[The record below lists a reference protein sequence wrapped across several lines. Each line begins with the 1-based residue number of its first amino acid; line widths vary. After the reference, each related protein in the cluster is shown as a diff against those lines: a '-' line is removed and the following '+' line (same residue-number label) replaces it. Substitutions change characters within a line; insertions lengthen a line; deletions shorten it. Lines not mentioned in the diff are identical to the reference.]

1 MKKLIFA
8 ILILISVT
16 ACTSDFVSENQNP
29 YTLSTELLLQD
40 NNLLGGSFPRM
51 FTNLSG
57 VQVDDNLL
65 NDCFARQMATG
76 SDFAGGVNNTTYYPT
91 WNTFWRERAYTIM
104 SKSKFV
110 IDKAKEYKVPIFENW
125 AKLVRVL
132 VMSKATAIYG
142 PVIYSKYGTTTSS
155 TILYDKES
163 DLYNTFFAQLDTI
176 QTAFKDKASYTGF
189 KKFDGCYGGDMT
201 MWSRLINSLR
211 LRLAI
216 RISKV
221 APELAR
227 NQGEKALADD
237 AGLIDDNK
245 YNFTTSL
252 IGDKFPLA
260 MISLEWDDTRMDAA
274 MESILVGLNDNRI
287 SKFFQPATDNT
298 LYSDHPAYPY
308 KGIRN
313 GAYIA
318 NKDQHIKFSKI
329 NSSFTSMTSRKH
341 FTASETYFLMAEAAL
356 RGWAGAGDAK
366 TDYETGVR
374 LSFADWGAGGVDA
387 YLADAT
393 SKPINYIDPKDARN
407 NFTSRSTVTVAWNEA
422 DSPELKLEKIITQ
435 KWINTFT
442 NSMEA
447 WVDMRRTG
455 YPKLP
460 FNARNDSN
468 DSWGIIAPNDFI
480 KRMPFTPEERTSNAA
495 GVADATTKLG
505 GADKISTRLWWD
517 TGASNF

>member
-1 MKKLIFA
+1 MKKIIFA

-16 ACTSDFVSENQNP
+16 SCNYDFVAENQNP
-29 YTLSTELLLQD
+29 YTLSSGALTQD
-40 NNLLGGSFPRM
+40 NNLLGSPFSSLLS
-51 FTNLSG
+51 NLSG
-57 VQVDDNLL
+57 FQVDDNLL

-76 SDFAGGVNNTTYYPT
+76 TPFASGVNNTTYYPT
-91 WNTFWRERAYTIM
+91 WNTFWDERAYSIM
-104 SKSKFV
+104 SGSKPV
-110 IDKAKEYKVPIFENW
+110 IDNAKKYDLPLFADW

-142 PVIYSKYGTTTSS
+142 PVIYSKYGTSGS
-155 TILYDKES
+155 TVLYDKES

-176 QTAFKDKASYTGF
+176 QTDFKANSTYSGF
-189 KKFDGCYGGDMT
+189 KKFDASYGGDIPSWM
-201 MWSRLINSLR
+201 RLVNSMR

-221 APELAR
+221 APTLAKT
-227 NQGEKALADD
+227 QGEKALNDP
-237 AGLIDDNK
+237 AGLITDNK

-252 IGDKFPLA
+252 YGGKLPLA
-260 MISLEWDDTRMDAA
+260 MICMEWDDTRMDAA
-274 MESILVGLNDNRI
+274 MESILIGLKDSRI
-287 SKFFQPATDNT
+287 AAFFQPATDNT
-298 LYSDHPAYPY
+298 LYSDHPTYPY

-313 GAYIA
+313 GAFLA

-329 NSSFTSMTSRKH
+329 NDSFSTVTYRKH

-366 TDYETGVR
+366 TDYETGIK
-374 LSFADWGAGGVDA
+374 LSFADWGASGVDA

-393 SKPINYIDPKDARN
+393 SKPIDYIDPKESKN
-407 NFTSRSTVTVAWNEA
+407 NFVSRSTVTVAWNEA

-460 FNARNDSN
+460 FNSKNDSN
-468 DSWGIIAPNDFI
+468 DSWGIIGATDFI
-480 KRMPFTPEERTSNAA
+480 KRMPFTNGERTSNAA

-505 GADKISTRLWWD
+505 GPDKISTRLWWD

>member
-1 MKKLIFA
+1 MKKLIFSL
-8 ILILISVT
+8 LILISVT
-16 ACTSDFVSENQNP
+16 SCTSDFVTENQNP
-29 YTLSTELLLQD
+29 YTLSAEMLTQD
-40 NNLLGGSFPRM
+40 NNLLGSPFSSLLS
-51 FTNLSG
+51 NLSG
-57 VQVDDNLL
+57 FQVDDNLL
-65 NDCFARQMATG
+65 NDCFARQMASGTP
-76 SDFAGGVNNTTYYPT
+76 FASGINNTTYYPT
-91 WNTFWRERAYTIM
+91 WNTFWNERAYTIM
-104 SKSKFV
+104 SQSKTV
-110 IDKAKEYKVPIFENW
+110 IDNSKKYNLPLFGDW
-125 AKLVRVL
+125 AKLLRVL

-142 PVIYSKYGTTTSS
+142 PLIYSQYGTAGS
-155 TILYDKES
+155 TVLYDKES

-176 QTAFKDKASYTGF
+176 QADFKANSSYAGF
-189 KKFDGCYGGDMT
+189 KKFDASYGGDIASWLKLT
-201 MWSRLINSLR
+201 NSLR

-221 APELAR
+221 APALAKA
-227 NQGEKALADD
+227 QGEKALSDA
-237 AGLIDDNK
+237 AGLIIDNK

-252 IGDKFPLA
+252 YGSKLPLA
-260 MISLEWDDTRMDAA
+260 TICFDWDDTRMDAG
-274 MESILVGLNDNRI
+274 MESILIGLKDTRI
-287 SKFFQPATDNT
+287 TKFFQPASDNT

-313 GAYIA
+313 GAYLA
-318 NKDQHIKFSKI
+318 NKDQHINFSKI
-329 NSSFTSMTSRKH
+329 NDSFSSVTYRKH
-341 FTASETYFLMAEAAL
+341 FTAAETYFLMAEAAL
-356 RGWAGAGDAK
+356 RGWTGAGDAK
-366 TDYETGVR
+366 TDYETGVK

-393 SKPINYIDPKDARN
+393 SKPIDYIDPKDARN

-460 FNARNDSN
+460 YNAKNDSN
-468 DSWGIIAPNDFI
+468 DSWGTIGATDFI
-480 KRMPFTPEERTSNAA
+480 KRMPFVDAERTSNAA

-505 GADKISTRLWWD
+505 GPDKISTRLWWD
-517 TGASNF
+517 TGAANF